1 MLCRAIVSGLHNQQP
16 AALYRC
22 VAERALL
29 LEVSYP
35 TVLGGWEFV
44 RDQSTREMSTLT
56 GQYSSLRSIR
66 SDLSDKT
73 LRLLLCSEQ

>member
-1 MLCRAIVSGLHNQQP
+1 MLCRAIVSELRSQQP
-16 AALYRC
+16 AARSLC